1 MENISL
7 SVLELSKIFCYSNRL
22 LYFCKKLKHN
32 KFKLKNILT
41 IMSFFSKLFGK
52 KADTDKAGGMEDYMT
67 LIRVYFQA
75 SLAANLGINN
85 LSMLP
90 DLRLF
95 KATLHVPTVNNKL
108 GIGEKNQCKK
118 MLKEIYNTNDDFF
131 KEIDQSIRKNCHKIQ
146 DVQMY
151 LIQFQAFSQDLMML
165 IGNLMKFKL
174 RVPTFMKKA
183 IYAMTEKTVNDIFN
197 KNDFSDASVLKT
209 IVAIRQYNKR
219 LGFSQK
225 WVTDFVYQI
234 VMLAKKEPK
243 PKEETTSK

>member
-1 MENISL
+1 
-7 SVLELSKIFCYSNRL
+7 
-22 LYFCKKLKHN
+22 
-32 KFKLKNILT
+32 
-41 IMSFFSKLFGK
+41 MSFFSRLFGK
-52 KADTDKAGGMEDYMT
+52 KSNKDKTGGMEDYMT
-67 LIRVYFQA
+67 LVRVYFQA
-75 SLAANLGINN
+75 SLASNLGINN

-95 KATLHVPTVNNKL
+95 KTTLHVPTVNNKL
-108 GIGEKNQCKK
+108 GVGEKNQCRK
-118 MLKEIYNTNDDFF
+118 MLKEIYNTDDGFF
-131 KEIDQSIRKNCHKIQ
+131 KEIDQSIKKNCHKIQ

-174 RVPTFMKKA
+174 RVPSFMKKA
-183 IYAMTEKTVNDIFN
+183 IYAMTEKTVDDIFN

-209 IVAIRQYNKR
+209 VVDIRQYDKR

-243 PKEETTSK
+243 PKEENTTKKLKIDY